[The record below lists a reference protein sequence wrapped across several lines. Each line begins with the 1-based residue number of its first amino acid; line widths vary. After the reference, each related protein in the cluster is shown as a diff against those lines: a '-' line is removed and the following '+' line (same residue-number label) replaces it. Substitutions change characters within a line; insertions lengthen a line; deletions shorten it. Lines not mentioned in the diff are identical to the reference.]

1 MSPAWGQLGIVAA
14 TISLVMM
21 ALWWV
26 QWRRQDA
33 SLVDAGWA
41 GGIGLGALL
50 LCWLGEG
57 EANRRLLVAIMG
69 GLWSLRLTTHL
80 VRDRLLGKP
89 EDGRYQMLR
98 AQWGSGAQ
106 PRFFVFFQFQAVLVA
121 FFVLPF
127 LVIAADVRPLGGI
140 GMWLGVAIWMLAI
153 AGESL
158 ADHQL
163 ARWRQD
169 PANHGRTCRAGLWR
183 YSRHPNYF
191 CEWLLWW
198 AYVAIAAG
206 TIWVWLAVLVP
217 VVLLIL
223 LLTVTGIPYTEKRAL
238 ASRGDDYR
246 DYQRTTSPFIPWF
259 PRVRAAS
266 PKEPS

>member
-1 MSPAWGQLGIVAA
+1 MTPAWWQLGIVAA
-14 TISLVMM
+14 LISAVMVV
-21 ALWWV
+21 LWVV
-26 QWRRQDA
+26 QRLRQDA

-50 LCWLGEG
+50 LCCLGDG
-57 EANRRLLVAIMG
+57 DSTRRAVVAVMV

-98 AQWGSGAQ
+98 SQWGAGAQ
-106 PRFFVFFQFQAVLVA
+106 PRFFIFFQFQAVLVA
-121 FFVLPF
+121 FFVLPI
-127 LVIAADVRPLGGI
+127 LVIAADPRPFAGI
-140 GMWLGVAIWMLAI
+140 GAWIGVVIWMLAI

-163 ARWRQD
+163 AQWRQD
-169 PANHGRTCRAGLWR
+169 PANHGRTCRGGLWR

-198 AYVAIAAG
+198 SYVAIAAG
-206 TIWVWLAVLVP
+206 TPWMWLAVLVP

-238 ASRGDDYR
+238 VSRGDDYR

-259 PRVRAAS
+259 PRRAANRQ
-266 PKEPS
+266 EPS